1 LVQQGECQSGAGGLR
16 PRIRTERILLLPW
29 SIMGSMSN
37 EYDPEGEAKAA
48 MKRAAAS
55 EGADRERFIRLALA
69 WLRLARER
77 DAKRSV

>member
-1 LVQQGECQSGAGGLR
+1 
-16 PRIRTERILLLPW
+16 
-29 SIMGSMSN
+29 MGSMSN